1 MEVIYKEEKLK
12 ELVGG
17 YRMFGEKIAFVPTM
31 GYLHAGHLS
40 LVKLAKEKGTK
51 TVVSIFVN
59 PSQFNDPNDFENYP
73 VDLER
78 DLKMLEEA
86 GVDIVFTPQKETI
99 YGYDFESWVDLEKI
113 TKSLEGAKRPG
124 HFKGVT
130 TVVTI
135 LFNMIQPHFAIFG
148 EKDFQQLRTIETLVR
163 DLHMDVTIVRGPT
176 VREADGLAM
185 SSRNARLS
193 PEAREL
199 APKLQQALKAMKDA
213 FRKGEMETAKLTKI
227 GMSALEH
234 EKINLEYLEI
244 VDEVDLKAAWVAAPA
259 NRVLVAATIDG
270 IRLIDN
276 VSI

>member
-1 MEVIYKEEKLK
+1 
-12 ELVGG
+12 
-17 YRMFGEKIAFVPTM
+17 
-31 GYLHAGHLS
+31 
-40 LVKLAKEKGTK
+40 
-51 TVVSIFVN
+51 
-59 PSQFNDPNDFENYP
+59 
-73 VDLER
+73 
-78 DLKMLEEA
+78 MLEEA
-86 GVDIVFTPQKETI
+86 GVDVVFTPQKETI

-135 LFNMIQPHFAIFG
+135 LFHMVQPHFAVFG

-163 DLHMDVTIVRGPT
+163 DLHMDVAIVRGPT
-176 VREADGLAM
+176 VRESDGLAM

-227 GMSALEH
+227 GMTALEH

>member
-1 MEVIYKEEKLK
+1 VEVIYKEEKLK

-59 PSQFNDPNDFENYP
+59 PTQFNDPNDFDQYP

-86 GVDIVFTPQKETI
+86 GVDVVFTPQKETI

-135 LFNMIQPHFAIFG
+135 LFHMVQPHFAVFG

-163 DLHMDVTIVRGPT
+163 DLHMDVAIVRGPT
-176 VREADGLAM
+176 VRESDGLAM

-227 GMSALEH
+227 GMTALEH

>member
-1 MEVIYKEEKLK
+1 MV
-12 ELVGG
+12 
-17 YRMFGEKIAFVPTM
+17 
-31 GYLHAGHLS
+31 
-40 LVKLAKEKGTK
+40 
-51 TVVSIFVN
+51 
-59 PSQFNDPNDFENYP
+59 
-73 VDLER
+73 
-78 DLKMLEEA
+78 
-86 GVDIVFTPQKETI
+86 
-99 YGYDFESWVDLEKI
+99 
-113 TKSLEGAKRPG
+113 
-124 HFKGVT
+124 
-130 TVVTI
+130 
-135 LFNMIQPHFAIFG
+135 QPHFAIFG